1 MGFGAEGRIET
12 TSIGLR
18 RSETTLVIKA
28 TTELEARAGK
38 LRLDDVSIR
47 SWVVHDFS
55 RFLGRNMLLLHM
67 LSNIAGE
74 RSDLVGTDND

>member
-28 TTELEARAGK
+28 TTELEARPSK

-55 RFLGRNMLLLHM
+55 RFLGWNMLLLHM
-67 LSNIAGE
+67 LSNVAGE